1 MWERKVPCG
10 CVITSFQE
18 KQQHASNLVKEA
30 GQIAATDN
38 FDPALEIFRTLVCT
52 FRSDVDD
59 FMLRMEQRHKELE
72 TLANVH
78 GFCQQVCVCVRGCL

>member
-1 MWERKVPCG
+1 M
-10 CVITSFQE
+10 T
-18 KQQHASNLVKEA
+18 EA
-30 GQIAATDN
+30 GQIAATDD
-38 FDPALEIFRTLVCT
+38 FDPALEIFRTLVST

-78 GFCQQVCVCVRGCL
+78 GFCHQVCVGVCDPSSCPPKTKPCSDTTVANATVAN